1 MKIVIYSRVSQ
12 DDVHSI
18 ENQIS
23 RCKAYLEAQ
32 GYEVAGVFTDIGVS
46 GSIPIFER
54 PQGKLMYNHMITGK
68 ADGIIALNLSRLF
81 RNTQDAIQ
89 VADQMEKLGKS
100 MILLDMHMD
109 TSTPY
114 GRAFYTIMNAMNQLE
129 RDQARER
136 TRSVMQ
142 NLKSNLKVY
151 GNIPYGFERHG
162 KDLEINKGEIRVVRK
177 IFMMKN
183 EGLSTRE
190 IARQLS
196 AWGVPTKT
204 GKNKTWAFQS
214 ISSILRNKDFYQRFL
229 DKN

>member
-1 MKIVIYSRVSQ
+1 MKIAIYSRVSQ

-18 ENQIS
+18 ENQIC

-46 GSIPIFER
+46 GSVPIFER
-54 PQGKLMYNHMITGK
+54 PQGKLMYDHMITGK
-68 ADGIIALNLSRLF
+68 ADGMIALNLSRLF
-81 RNTQDAIQ
+81 RNTRDAIT

-151 GNIPYGFERHG
+151 GNVPYGFDRQG
-162 KDLEINKGEIRVVRK
+162 KDLVLNKGEMRVIRK
-177 IFMMKN
+177 IFMMYE
-183 EGLSTRE
+183 EGHSNRA
-190 IARQLS
+190 IARQLTD
-196 AWGVPTKT
+196 WGVPTKT
-204 GKNKTWAFQS
+204 GKSSKWAFQS
-214 ISSILRNKDFYQRFL
+214 IGSILSNKDFYQKYI
-229 DKN
+229 DKI

>member
-1 MKIVIYSRVSQ
+1 MVMKIAIYSRVSQ

-32 GYEVAGVFTDIGVS
+32 GYEVAGVFTDVGVS

-54 PQGKLMYNHMITGK
+54 PQGKMMYDHMITGK
-68 ADGIIALNLSRLF
+68 ADGMIALNLSRLF
-81 RNTQDAIQ
+81 RNTQDAIA

-151 GNIPYGFERHG
+151 GNVPYGFDRQG
-162 KDLEINKGEIRVVRK
+162 KDLVLNKGEMRVVRK
-177 IFMMKN
+177 IFMMHE
-183 EGLSTRE
+183 EGHSNRA
-190 IARQLS
+190 IARQLTN
-196 AWGVPTKT
+196 WGIPTKT
-204 GKNKTWAFQS
+204 GKSKTWAFQS
-214 ISSILRNKDFYQRFL
+214 IGSILNNKDFYKL
-229 DKN
+229 YL